1 MKVEFD
7 VDEAWALMSCI
18 LARLLEDTD
27 LPDEDRARIRR
38 WRSEKMRPTDE
49 AMRTLARK
57 MNEDLAHAL
66 ETKRRSHIRKPDW
79 V

>member
-1 MKVEFD
+1 MRVEFD
-7 VDEAWALMSCI
+7 VDEAWTLMSFVV
-18 LARLLEDTD
+18 ARLLDETE

-49 AMRTLARK
+49 SMKTLARK

-66 ETKRRSHIRKPDW
+66 EIKRRSHIRKPDW

>member
-7 VDEAWALMSCI
+7 VDEAWTLMSFVVAC
-18 LARLLEDTD
+18 LLDETD

-38 WRSEKMRPTDE
+38 WRSERMRPTE
-49 AMRTLARK
+49 EVMKTLARK

-66 ETKRRSHIRKPDW
+66 EVKRRSHIRKPDW
-79 V
+79 R

>member
-7 VDEAWALMSCI
+7 VDEAWTLMSFVV
-18 LARLLEDTD
+18 ARLLEETE

-38 WRSEKMRPTDE
+38 WRSERMRPTE
-49 AMRTLARK
+49 EVMKTLARK

-66 ETKRRSHIRKPDW
+66 EVKRRSRIRKPDW

>member
-1 MKVEFD
+1 MRVEFD
-7 VDEAWALMSCI
+7 VDEAWTLMSFVV
-18 LARLLEDTD
+18 ARLLDEAD

-49 AMRTLARK
+49 SMRTLTRK

-66 ETKRRSHIRKPDW
+66 EVKRRSHIRKPDW